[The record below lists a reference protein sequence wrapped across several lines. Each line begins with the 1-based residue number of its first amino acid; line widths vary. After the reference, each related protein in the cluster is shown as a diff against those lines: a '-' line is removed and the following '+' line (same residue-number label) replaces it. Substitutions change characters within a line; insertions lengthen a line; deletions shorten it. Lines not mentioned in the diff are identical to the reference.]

1 MENEMTNP
9 AVIMLINMTI
19 VFAVLALLN
28 LFIRLIHFI
37 DPTKAKKAPVA
48 APKEHDRRS
57 GLSHYLY
64 GVSNLFISGTG
75 IGGLSPMI
83 TGDEMGV
90 NNILCLVLGAIA
102 AFVFAY
108 SANRVMK
115 YNDK

>member
-1 MENEMTNP
+1 M
-9 AVIMLINMTI
+9 VSKLS
-19 VFAVLALLN
+19 
-28 LFIRLIHFI
+28 
-37 DPTKAKKAPVA
+37 
-48 APKEHDRRS
+48 KEHDRRS

-75 IGGLSPMI
+75 IGGLSPII

-115 YNDK
+115 YNEIRNNMELYTIFMGLGALIGASFAI

>member
-1 MENEMTNP
+1 M
-9 AVIMLINMTI
+9 VSKLS
-19 VFAVLALLN
+19 
-28 LFIRLIHFI
+28 
-37 DPTKAKKAPVA
+37 
-48 APKEHDRRS
+48 KEHDRRS

-75 IGGLSPMI
+75 IGGLSPII

-90 NNILCLVLGAIA
+90 NNILSLVLGAIA

-115 YNDK
+115 YNEIRNNMELYTIFMGLGALIGTSFAIWLNTKSGQKWIDEL

>member
-1 MENEMTNP
+1 M
-9 AVIMLINMTI
+9 VSK
-19 VFAVLALLN
+19 LA
-28 LFIRLIHFI
+28 
-37 DPTKAKKAPVA
+37 
-48 APKEHDRRS
+48 KEHDRRS

-75 IGGLSPMI
+75 IGGLSPII

-115 YNDK
+115 YNEIRNNMELYTIFMGLGALIGVSFAIWLNTKSGQKWIDEL

>member
-1 MENEMTNP
+1 M
-9 AVIMLINMTI
+9 VSKLS
-19 VFAVLALLN
+19 
-28 LFIRLIHFI
+28 
-37 DPTKAKKAPVA
+37 
-48 APKEHDRRS
+48 KEHDRRS

-115 YNDK
+115 YTINKKQYGTIYYIYGARSLDRCQLRHLA

>member
-1 MENEMTNP
+1 MYLCNENLTKY
-9 AVIMLINMTI
+9 AVFNAETPLFVKFKIEYCNM
-19 VFAVLALLN
+19 VSKLS
-28 LFIRLIHFI
+28 
-37 DPTKAKKAPVA
+37 
-48 APKEHDRRS
+48 KEHDRRS
-57 GLSHYLY
+57 GLSHNLY

-90 NNILCLVLGAIA
+90 KNILCLVLGAIA